1 MNADLFMSRAVY
13 HITAD
18 HYHLLFEVPQMNADL
33 FMSRSCRALL
43 CLAIAEHLLS
53 EEPQMNADPAMSREV
68 DHVASDH
75 YSVLLLQTTSSYS
88 SW

>member
-33 FMSRSCRALL
+33 FMSRA
-43 CLAIAEHLLS
+43 
-53 EEPQMNADPAMSREV
+53 V
-68 DHVASDH
+68 YHVAAEH
-75 YSVLLLQTTSSYS
+75 YSVWLLQNTSSQKS
-88 SW
+88 PR